1 MSTTCLLSVSVAV
14 QKCSGRHNVMCTK
27 ADGQWL
33 VQQPGKCRWPAA
45 SIITTH
51 FPHVAT
57 DIRLLASPK
66 CVVIV
71 LRAYN
76 SPKINPSHPPHSD
89 EGEEEG
95 WESMHAHAQQNG
107 FMDVVGYCARAG
119 ALTGRCHKTPAV
131 EPLSSGTSLTGAISP
146 AATLATV
153 TQSLQPP
160 ERLQLSPQ
168 PPPSLFIAASVSVS
182 RHPRAADSTS

>member
-1 MSTTCLLSVSVAV
+1 M

-131 EPLSSGTSLTGAISP
+131 ERAFVKRDVSHGSNQSGRHTGDCHA
-146 AATLATV
+146 
-153 TQSLQPP
+153 
-160 ERLQLSPQ
+160 E
-168 PPPSLFIAASVSVS
+168 PSA
-182 RHPRAADSTS
+182 PRAPATFSSASSLSLHSSLCLGLAPPQGC